1 MKYFPFKAL
10 ILCILL
16 PPLLYVLTVQGLEY
30 YLEAAYQQELEARY
44 TGDAQLL
51 FEGRVSLRE
60 AIYRNIEAFLAE
72 KTLIR
77 MGVDTQVTVTS
88 AQGVLLYPAELDV
101 SADGLEGPDLMAVAS
116 ENFQLLS
123 DGLNLRLAVRVPP
136 VSTLPMVILACYLG
150 LSLLIFQLFYR
161 RGSRRSLAEDSRRRE
176 EVAALK
182 AKEQETLSNL
192 EQAAEAREVLGQ
204 QLSKLKNELHSE
216 RDKASATE
224 EEMLEE
230 LLQLEDKLKE
240 NEKLQARQD
249 EEMAALREQIL
260 KCEREIEK
268 KEGKPKL
275 KAAEVA
281 AKRFTTLYKQLR
293 MHERA
298 LSGYADLT
306 EEMKIKAE
314 EVIHQLDADPSK
326 VTIKR
331 KVFGKKNRETVFEV
345 IFAYKGRLYFR
356 KAPQGVEVV
365 VIGTK
370 QTQQKDLTFLDSL

>member
-30 YLEAAYQQELEARY
+30 YLEAAYQQALESRY

-51 FEGRVSLRE
+51 LEGRSTLKE
-60 AIYRNIEAFLAE
+60 AVHRNIEAFLAE
-72 KTLIR
+72 KALIR
-77 MGVDTQVTVTS
+77 MGVDTQVTVTTG
-88 AQGVLLYPAELDV
+88 QGVMLYPVEMDV
-101 SADGLEGPDLMAVAS
+101 LSRGLEGPNLMAVAS

-123 DGLNLRLAVRVPP
+123 EGLNLRLAVRVPP
-136 VSTLPMVILACYLG
+136 LSTLPIAILVGYLG
-150 LSLLIFQLFYR
+150 LTLVVFQFFYR

-182 AKEQETLSNL
+182 AKEQATLNNL

-204 QLSKLKNELHSE
+204 QLGKLKNELHSE

-240 NEKLQARQD
+240 NEKLQAQQD
-249 EEMAALREQIL
+249 EEMAGLREQIL
-260 KCEREIEK
+260 KCEHDIEK
-268 KEGKPKL
+268 KVGKPKL
-275 KAAEVA
+275 KVAEVA
-281 AKRFTTLYKQLR
+281 AKRFATLYKQLR
-293 MHERA
+293 MHDRA

-306 EEMKIKAE
+306 DEMKIKAE

-370 QTQQKDLTFLDSL
+370 QTQQKDLTFLDNL